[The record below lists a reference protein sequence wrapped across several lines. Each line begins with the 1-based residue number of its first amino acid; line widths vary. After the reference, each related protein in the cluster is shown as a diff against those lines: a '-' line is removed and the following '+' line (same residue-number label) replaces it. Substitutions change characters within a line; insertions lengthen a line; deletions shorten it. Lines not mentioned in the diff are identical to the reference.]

1 MNVKTDAKK
10 KTLIKYLP
18 LGTIY
23 YILPFNYPFYLNL
36 YKTLPQLILGN
47 SVLIK
52 NSDSTPEI
60 GKLIENLMIKV
71 GF

>member
-36 YKTLPQLILGN
+36 YKALPQLILGN

-60 GKLIENLMIKV
+60 GKIIEDLMIKV